1 MSAMFSRTPTPVAAA
16 PTHGAIMKRSENQ
29 MEIENI
35 TPARTLEELGVPGP
49 LAKEMEGALRV
60 LGGASRWN
68 VFVTPDGVAHPLRAE
83 AQPEERRRVA
93 NG

>member
-1 MSAMFSRTPTPVAAA
+1 MNRNENS
-16 PTHGAIMKRSENQ
+16 MK
-29 MEIENI
+29 IENI

-60 LGGASRWN
+60 LGGASRWR

-83 AQPEERRRVA
+83 EASRDERRRA
-93 NG
+93 ATG